1 MGSKNSKP
9 KKDSVSSNATSQP
22 KQPMISSNI
31 TDFSNTSPSF
41 LSPPPHSGPPPPP
54 PPNSYSNYSPKPV
67 GPGGLASG
75 VNQSQA
81 GLRSKYTPY
90 SPNK

>member
-9 KKDSVSSNATSQP
+9 KKDSVSSNANSQP
-22 KQPMISSNI
+22 KQPLISSNI
-31 TDFSNTSPSF
+31 IDFSNTSPSF

-54 PPNSYSNYSPKPV
+54 KAYSNYSPKPV
-67 GPGGLASG
+67 GPGGLAPG
-75 VNQSQA
+75 VNPSRA
-81 GLRSKYTPY
+81 GPRSVYTAY